1 MQEISLNQTLNN
13 NSTYQI
19 YFKNLDHM
27 VLEKYQVMPFIRMYF
42 DRFIKN
48 NQLNIVN
55 YFLDYDEQN
64 NYHILIFDTLD
75 NVDHISLKQIVDYI
89 ITESNKNSNINLKYM
104 QSFIVDET
112 AEKHKQDNLNN
123 NMFTDSLDRVD
134 KIMYAAAALYIL
146 SIIKDLTDN

>member
-1 MQEISLNQTLNN
+1 MQVISLNQTLNN

-89 ITESNKNSNINLKYM
+89 INESNKNSNINLKYM
-104 QSFIVDET
+104 QSFIIDET
-112 AEKHKQDNLNN
+112 AEKRKQESLNN
-123 NMFTDSLDRVD
+123 NIFTDSLDRVD
-134 KIMYAAAALYIL
+134 KIMYAAAALYLL
-146 SIIKDLTDN
+146 SIIKDISDN

>member
-55 YFLDYDEQN
+55 YFLDYDEEN

-89 ITESNKNSNINLKYM
+89 INESNKNSNINLKYM
-104 QSFIVDET
+104 QSFIIDET
-112 AEKHKQDNLNN
+112 AEKRKQESLNN
-123 NMFTDSLDRVD
+123 NIFTDSLDRVD

>member
-1 MQEISLNQTLNN
+1 
-13 NSTYQI
+13 
-19 YFKNLDHM
+19 M

-89 ITESNKNSNINLKYM
+89 INESNKNSNINLKYM
-104 QSFIVDET
+104 QSFIIDET
-112 AEKHKQDNLNN
+112 AEKRKQESLNN
-123 NMFTDSLDRVD
+123 NIFTDSLDRVD
-134 KIMYAAAALYIL
+134 KIMYATAALYIL

>member
-1 MQEISLNQTLNN
+1 MQVISLNQTLNN

-89 ITESNKNSNINLKYM
+89 INESNKNSNINLKYM
-104 QSFIVDET
+104 QSFIIDET
-112 AEKHKQDNLNN
+112 AEKRKQESLNN
-123 NMFTDSLDRVD
+123 NIFTDSLDRVD